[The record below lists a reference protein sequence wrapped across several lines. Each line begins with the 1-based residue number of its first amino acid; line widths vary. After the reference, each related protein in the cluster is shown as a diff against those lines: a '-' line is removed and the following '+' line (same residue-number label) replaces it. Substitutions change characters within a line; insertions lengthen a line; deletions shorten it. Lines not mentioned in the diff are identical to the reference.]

1 MSKYRGGPKPWDKPD
16 DQGRSLDTRQ
26 FPELNATFY
35 TARPADL
42 INMRIN
48 MLSLVACSDE
58 VLASAFA
65 SERRIGD
72 VFIPGGDLPSADD
85 RDRYLQMEAM
95 MIVHHAS
102 EALLRLFFAHVDHP
116 ECPWI
121 SMSASTNFNEFKDRV
136 GAELKAGFNPE
147 QIATVF
153 LGGSDPN
160 DAAIEVTQEE
170 FNQSVEGVDRLLWDC
185 ALRILQD
192 AFLYN
197 GVKHGLTAIALSDKS
212 SKMTWTVGEKNIVIH
227 RGALHAFLH
236 RLRFPTAKKNEKQWF
251 FSIAD
256 ANPQRDVAV
265 TRYIAAAIGS
275 LWAVARRRYMG
286 APGSILCFSKDSV
299 EVAIYLPI
307 EQSLNAMKRMT
318 SELAKLK
325 SDGEVDGIEIDFE
338 GYNIPDKWEM
348 SEETPQKSRRVQLPV
363 RQQDKKIYSMSNRSY
378 LPFSPKGFQSG

>member
-1 MSKYRGGPKPWDKPD
+1 MSRYRGGPKPWDKPD
-16 DQGRSLDTRQ
+16 DQGRSLDNGQ

-35 TARPADL
+35 TARPADF

-58 VLASAFA
+58 VLAPAFA
-65 SERRIGD
+65 SERRIAD
-72 VFIPGGDLPSADD
+72 VCIPAGGLPSADD

-121 SMSASTNFNEFKDRV
+121 GMSASTNFNEFKDRV
-136 GAELKAGFNPE
+136 DAELRAGFKTE

-153 LGGSDPN
+153 LGGTDPE
-160 DAAIEVTQEE
+160 DAGIELTHEE
-170 FNQSVEGVDRLLWDC
+170 FDQSVEGVDRLLWDC

-192 AFLYN
+192 SFLYN

-212 SKMTWTVGEKNIVIH
+212 SKMTWQVGDQNVVIH

-251 FSIAD
+251 YTLAD
-256 ANPQRDVAV
+256 ANPQRDLAV

-286 APGSILCFSKDSV
+286 TPGSILCFSKDSV

-307 EQSLNAMKRMT
+307 EQSLNVMKRMT
-318 SELAKLK
+318 SELVKLK
-325 SDGEVDGIEIDFE
+325 SDGEVDGIDIDFE
-338 GYNIPDKWEM
+338 AYNIPDEWEV
-348 SEETPQKSRRVQLPV
+348 SEETPQKSSRVKLPV
-363 RQQDKKIYSMSNRSY
+363 RTQDGKIVSTSNRRY
-378 LPFSPKGFQSG
+378 LPFSPKGFQAG